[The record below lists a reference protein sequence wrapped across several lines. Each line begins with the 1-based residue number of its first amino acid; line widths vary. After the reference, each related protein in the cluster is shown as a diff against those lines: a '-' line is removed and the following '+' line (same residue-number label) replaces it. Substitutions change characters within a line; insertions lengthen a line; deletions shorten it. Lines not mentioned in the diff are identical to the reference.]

1 MVPVSAAAAALIVW
15 SILPARNATQ
25 TSRLAKS
32 AAAVEGAATPPATAR
47 NEAVAAPTVRPLT
60 PEIKEEQAQRQ
71 TLRDAGDTKLGRSPG
86 KSLGGSLGKS
96 LGKSIASP
104 ADRRGEDA
112 AKDQVPIDAAA
123 KREAL
128 VAQTKADADEQ
139 SRANAAAAKAF
150 VAPPQPP
157 APAAAPQRAESR
169 LMSARVDAVSGATI
183 VSTSPLSR
191 WRTVPGGAVDRSTDG
206 GSTWQRQQ
214 TGVTSTLTAGAS
226 PSPLVCWLVGQRGI
240 VLLSTDG
247 TAWMRVAFPEPI
259 DLVSVRATDARTA
272 TVTASD
278 GRAFDTTDGG
288 TTWKAR

>member
-1 MVPVSAAAAALIVW
+1 
-15 SILPARNATQ
+15 
-25 TSRLAKS
+25 
-32 AAAVEGAATPPATAR
+32 
-47 NEAVAAPTVRPLT
+47 
-60 PEIKEEQAQRQ
+60 
-71 TLRDAGDTKLGRSPG
+71 
-86 KSLGGSLGKS
+86 
-96 LGKSIASP
+96 
-104 ADRRGEDA
+104 
-112 AKDQVPIDAAA
+112 
-123 KREAL
+123 
-128 VAQTKADADEQ
+128 
-139 SRANAAAAKAF
+139 
-150 VAPPQPP
+150 
-157 APAAAPQRAESR
+157 
-169 LMSARVDAVSGATI
+169 MSARVDAVSGAMI
-183 VSTSPLSR
+183 VSTTPSSR
-191 WRTVPGGAVDRSTDG
+191 WRTVPGGAVERSTDG